1 MHFYENS
8 PITTGAIDYYA
19 NRLYNDS
26 VVSRGGG
33 KIFCP
38 PPDSIF
44 EALELS
50 GKGLCAPA
58 QQGEA
63 GLYHTADKANGFLL
77 AVFVIA
83 LHDHMHQPV

>member
-1 MHFYENS
+1 MHYYENS
-8 PITTGAIDYYA
+8 LITAGAIDYYA

-26 VVSRGGG
+26 VVSRGVE
-33 KIFCP
+33 KFFRH
-38 PPDSIF
+38 PDSIF

-63 GLYHTADKANGFLL
+63 GLYHTADEANGFLL

>member
-1 MHFYENS
+1 MHCYENS
-8 PITTGAIDYYA
+8 PITAGAIDYYA

-26 VVSRGGG
+26 VVSRGVE
-33 KIFCP
+33 KVFSTP
-38 PPDSIF
+38 RLNF
-44 EALELS
+44 EALKLS
-50 GKGLCAPA
+50 GEGLCAPA

-63 GLYHTADKANGFLL
+63 GLYHTTDKANGFLL

>member
-1 MHFYENS
+1 MHYYENS
-8 PITTGAIDYYA
+8 PITAGSIDYYA

-26 VVSRGGG
+26 VVSRGVERV
-33 KIFCP
+33 FRH
-38 PPDSIF
+38 PDSIF

>member
-1 MHFYENS
+1 MHYYENS
-8 PITTGAIDYYA
+8 PIAAGTIDYYA

-26 VVSRGGG
+26 VVSRVS
-33 KIFCP
+33 KKFFRH
-38 PPDSIF
+38 PDSIF

-50 GKGLCAPA
+50 GKGLCGSA
-58 QQGEA
+58 QQREA